1 MTANPSTD
9 SPLSARSLICS
20 IAEHGQ
26 CDGNAPN
33 GPAGIGHPCAC
44 NCHRGTNFGGRH
56 RLAAHPESRPDPGEA
71 LVFGAVASAL
81 RNRGVD
87 TGTYEHVLSELRAA
101 LSPVPTDRPEP
112 LDDFADRLAGAM
124 REHILDRATG
134 WPHIR
139 SGSMPGDGP
148 QPIEGCDDTCATNI
162 AIRLAAYRTE
172 PGETPRAA
180 ANHR

>member
-1 MTANPSTD
+1 MTPNDVPGPD
-9 SPLSARSLICS
+9 PLTAYHADDCEAIPVEPGPCRCDPGC
-20 IAEHGQ
+20 AE
-26 CDGNAPN
+26 C
-33 GPAGIGHPCAC
+33 GPY
-44 NCHRGTNFGGRH
+44 
-56 RLAAHPESRPDPGEA
+56 LAAHPESRPDPGEA

-172 PGETPRAA
+172 PGETTP
-180 ANHR
+180 